1 MCAFIQQLVASG
13 KLELLQEMYREWP
26 FFQVTLDMVEMV
38 FAKAD
43 PRVSLLYEEHLVS
56 KDLVPFG
63 DLLRRYVI
71 KCTFCH
77 ASKSEMADTHCSGAA
92 RLRRQSI
99 SCWQWRGIRRC
110 CRILQRVFCRL
121 SSPLGHRTSPR
132 LTSCR

>member
-1 MCAFIQQLVASG
+1 MLQELVGEG

-63 DLLRRYVI
+63 DNLRRCANGSLALCCAEVY
-71 KCTFCH
+71 
-77 ASKSEMADTHCSGAA
+77 ADALCGNA
-92 RLRRQSI
+92 RA
-99 SCWQWRGIRRC
+99 
-110 CRILQRVFCRL
+110 
-121 SSPLGHRTSPR
+121 
-132 LTSCR
+132 

>member
-1 MCAFIQQLVASG
+1 MTKPLLCHIHDLTYWLQLLYVLLLVLQELVGEG

-63 DLLRRYVI
+63 DNLRRW
-71 KCTFCH
+71 
-77 ASKSEMADTHCSGAA
+77 ASGC
-92 RLRRQSI
+92 
-99 SCWQWRGIRRC
+99 
-110 CRILQRVFCRL
+110 
-121 SSPLGHRTSPR
+121 
-132 LTSCR
+132 

>member
-1 MCAFIQQLVASG
+1 MSGVARTDFVETLLGGPGNECCCLGSQQLVASG

-63 DLLRRYVI
+63 DTLRRYVI
-71 KCTFCH
+71 KIVSFSFRH
-77 ASKSEMADTHCSGAA
+77 KSEATDV
-92 RLRRQSI
+92 Q
-99 SCWQWRGIRRC
+99 
-110 CRILQRVFCRL
+110 
-121 SSPLGHRTSPR
+121 
-132 LTSCR
+132 